1 MPGIRIIYPNPLD
14 QSLRHD
20 VVDVRLACSRRSDIR
35 ARGKNSRRKNK
46 RGETGLSLSFP
57 PPVFPAYNLT
67 RSPLTPALYYL
78 NTWNRRMFDVW
89 ATCFSCVPPQK
100 DIRYSVS
107 IAFVKIWTRDKIKP
121 KHVQREFP
129 TSPAPSPAVKW
140 DQALF
145 SLRRIKRAH
154 LRHFMK
160 RLPHT
165 FLITWPSAE
174 TVVNQTYFPYMSSI
188 KPEIIHFLVVA
199 VHCLQRNVRKLSVK
213 HV

>member
-46 RGETGLSLSFP
+46 RGETGLSLSSP
-57 PPVFPAYNLT
+57 PPHPVFPVYNLT
-67 RSPLTPALYYL
+67 RSPVTPALYYL

-89 ATCFSCVPPQK
+89 AACSSCVPPQK

-107 IAFVKIWTRDKIKP
+107 IALVKIWTRDKIKP

-129 TSPAPSPAVKW
+129 LAVKW

-145 SLRRIKRAH
+145 SFRR
-154 LRHFMK
+154 
-160 RLPHT
+160 
-165 FLITWPSAE
+165 
-174 TVVNQTYFPYMSSI
+174 N
-188 KPEIIHFLVVA
+188 
-199 VHCLQRNVRKLSVK
+199 
-213 HV
+213 